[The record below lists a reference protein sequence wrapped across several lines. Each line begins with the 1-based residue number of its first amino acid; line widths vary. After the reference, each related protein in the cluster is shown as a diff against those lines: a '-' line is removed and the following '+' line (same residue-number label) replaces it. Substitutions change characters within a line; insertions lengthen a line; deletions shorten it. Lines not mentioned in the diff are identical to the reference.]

1 MGRIKVLPTE
11 FWMQEGWREDCGV
24 EEIEPTFHKNNQ
36 YLVGDRWWFEID
48 GKAFTYITDKKRRG
62 AVDMFKY
69 QLEVTDEAILDA
81 RELAAV
87 NTILQVSRNAQLKRE
102 ALALWTRHDHAASI
116 RKLKRDMSRHFRR

>member
-1 MGRIKVLPTE
+1 MARIKVLPTE

-24 EEIEPTFHKNNQ
+24 VETAPFFHKDNQ
-36 YLVGDRWWFEID
+36 YLVGDNWWFEID
-48 GKAFTYITDKKRRG
+48 GKAFTYRDPKKQRG
-62 AVDMFKY
+62 AVAQFKY
-69 QLEVTDEAILDA
+69 QLSVTDEAILDA